1 MCCPPKTPCECCFTV
16 MASSMLV
23 GVTVLMV
30 GALLYAGA
38 YFLLF
43 IGMFIC
49 YFFQKCDTCYYIY
62 MERGC
67 IYLINDCI
75 GCCKIMCCRRNNR
88 ISDESSYD
96 SDSDIENQIELPIKE
111 TKTQDIIIIQNPG
124 PMPLSMGR
132 KCNHKN

>member
-49 YFFQKCDTCYYIY
+49 YFFQKCDTCYHIY
-62 MERGC
+62 VKDGC
-67 IYLINDCI
+67 NHLVHDCI
-75 GCCKIMCCRRNNR
+75 GCCKIMCCPRNNR
-88 ISDESSYD
+88 IADGSYY
-96 SDSDIENQIELPIKE
+96 DSDIENQIELTLRE
-111 TKTQDIIIIQNPG
+111 TKIQDIIIIQNPG

-132 KCNHKN
+132 ACNKN